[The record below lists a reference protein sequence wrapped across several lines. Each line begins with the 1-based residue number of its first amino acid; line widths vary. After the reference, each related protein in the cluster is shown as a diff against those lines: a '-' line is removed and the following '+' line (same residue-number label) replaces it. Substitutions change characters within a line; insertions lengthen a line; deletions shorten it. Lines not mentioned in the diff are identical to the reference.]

1 MNGTESSAPI
11 HVLDDISGRYG
22 GLAATSAPTEQPGRR
37 VYFLVDLTRAAAAI
51 VVVAEHVRAFVFMNF
66 GETANPSWTW
76 KPFYF
81 VTGLGHD
88 AVMVFFVLSGFLVGG
103 HVYTSIVETKWSW
116 AEYLVK
122 RLSRLWVVLFPALM
136 LTCVWDQIGIHL
148 THSSMYSGGLYDY
161 YLSTPRPGEQ
171 DAIYSLSTSMW
182 NLLFLQTL
190 DLPYIGTVP
199 TFGTNGPLWSLA
211 NEFWYYILFPLIL
224 IPLWSRDRAA
234 ASGFLMLAAAMIVC
248 IALPRTMVFS
258 GSIWLMGAAVYIFDR
273 NVALPRTAYCA
284 IGWIS
289 AALFGLTLFVTR
301 TGEPGL
307 RSDLLVGVTF
317 SALLAALVRSAS
329 ANGPIV
335 AMSRHLANFSYTLY
349 LTHFSLAALLA
360 CLVLKNRRLEP
371 SPSAFLLFASAV
383 VLLLIYSYGVS
394 LLFENNTQAVQ
405 AYFLR
410 RLRKRSPVADRVL
423 SPSASG

>member
-1 MNGTESSAPI
+1 MNGTKSSPPI
-11 HVLDDISGRYG
+11 HGLDDISGDDG
-22 GLAATSAPTEQPGRR
+22 GLAAMSAPTEQPCRR
-37 VYFLVDLTRAAAAI
+37 SYFLVDLTRAAAAI

-103 HVYTSIVETKWSW
+103 HVYTSILETKWSW

-122 RLSRLWVVLFPALM
+122 RLSRLWIVLLPALM
-136 LTCVWDQIGIHL
+136 LTCLWDQIGIHL
-148 THSSMYSGGLYDY
+148 THSSMYSGALHDY
-161 YLSTPRPGEQ
+161 YLSTPRREEQ
-171 DAIYSLSTSMW
+171 DTIYSLSTSVW

-190 DLPYIGTVP
+190 DLPYIGTVA

-224 IPLWSRDRAA
+224 IPLLSRGRATA
-234 ASGFLMLAAAMIVC
+234 PGFLMLAAAMIVC
-248 IALPRTMVFS
+248 TALPRIMVFS
-258 GSIWLMGAAVYIFDR
+258 GSIWLMGVAVYIFDR
-273 NVALPRTAYCA
+273 NVTLSRTSYWI

-301 TGEPGL
+301 AGEPGL
-307 RSDLLVGVTF
+307 QSDLLVGVAF
-317 SALLAALVRSAS
+317 SALLAALIRSTK
-329 ANGPIV
+329 ANGPI
-335 AMSRHLANFSYTLY
+335 AATSRHMANFSYTLY
-349 LTHFSLAALLA
+349 LTHFPLAALLA
-360 CLVLKNRRLEP
+360 CLVLKNQRLEP
-371 SPSAFLLFASAV
+371 SPTAFLLFASAV
-383 VLLLIYSYGVS
+383 VLLVIYAYGIS

-405 AYFLR
+405 AFFLR
-410 RLRKRSPVADRVL
+410 LLRKTSPVAERVL

>member
-1 MNGTESSAPI
+1 MSATT
-11 HVLDDISGRYG
+11 D
-22 GLAATSAPTEQPGRR
+22 QPGRR

-51 VVVAEHVRAFVFMNF
+51 VVVAEHVRAFVFVNF
-66 GETANPSWTW
+66 GETVHPSWTW
-76 KPFYF
+76 KAFYF
-81 VTGLGHD
+81 VTGLGHQ

-103 HVYTSIVETKWSW
+103 HVYTSIVEAKWSW
-116 AEYLVK
+116 AKYLVK
-122 RLSRLWVVLFPALM
+122 RLTRLWIVLLPALM
-136 LTCVWDQIGIHL
+136 LTDVWDQIGIRL
-148 THSSMYSGGLYDY
+148 THSSMYFGAFYDY
-161 YLSTPRPGEQ
+161 YLSTPRQGEQ
-171 DAIYSLSTSMW
+171 DVIYSLSTFIL
-182 NLLFLQTL
+182 NLFFLQTL
-190 DLPYIGTVP
+190 SIPYIGTIP
-199 TFGTNGPLWSLA
+199 PFGTNGPLWSLA

-224 IPLWSRDRAA
+224 IPLWSRGRTAA
-234 ASGFLMLAAAMIVC
+234 PGFLMLAAAMIIC

-258 GSIWLMGAAVYIFDR
+258 GLIWLMGAAVYVFNR
-273 NVALPRTAYCA
+273 NVALPRTANWA
-284 IGWIS
+284 IGWTS

-317 SALLAALVRSAS
+317 SALLAALVRSTS

-394 LLFENNTQAVQ
+394 LLFENNTQTVQ